1 MEIIKVSSTSV
12 PNHVA
17 GAIASLM
24 REQDKLMIQTIGAAA
39 LNQAIKSI
47 AIARGYIIP
56 TGKELIC
63 IPSFHDCK
71 LLMQTGQVQKIID
84 FFDGYSDDKVSC
96 KYIKKVGIKA
106 EFECETELSPE
117 EAAGHCKGVFKG
129 TPEGKVLYF
138 SIQPDGFFG

>member
-47 AIARGYIIP
+47 AIARDIHLSVSVERLF
-56 TGKELIC
+56 T
-63 IPSFHDCK
+63 K
-71 LLMQTGQVQKIID
+71 LSIVLRV
-84 FFDGYSDDKVSC
+84 FVVS
-96 KYIKKVGIKA
+96 IK
-106 EFECETELSPE
+106 
-117 EAAGHCKGVFKG
+117 
-129 TPEGKVLYF
+129 
-138 SIQPDGFFG
+138 

>member
-47 AIARGYIIP
+47 ARGYIIP

-63 IPSFHDCK
+63 IPSFHD
-71 LLMQTGQVQKIID
+71 LMV
-84 FFDGYSDDKVSC
+84 DDKRITALRLV
-96 KYIKKVGIKA
+96 I
-106 EFECETELSPE
+106 ELR
-117 EAAGHCKGVFKG
+117 
-129 TPEGKVLYF
+129 
-138 SIQPDGFFG
+138 

>member
-63 IPSFHDCK
+63 VHD
-71 LLMQTGQVQKIID
+71 LMV
-84 FFDGYSDDKVSC
+84 DDKRITALRLV
-96 KYIKKVGIKA
+96 I
-106 EFECETELSPE
+106 ELR
-117 EAAGHCKGVFKG
+117 
-129 TPEGKVLYF
+129 
-138 SIQPDGFFG
+138 

>member
-24 REQDKLMIQTIGAAA
+24 REQDKLMIQTIGAAV
-39 LNQAIKSI
+39 NQAIKSI

-63 IPSFHDCK
+63 IPSFHD
-71 LLMQTGQVQKIID
+71 LMV
-84 FFDGYSDDKVSC
+84 DDKRITALRLV
-96 KYIKKVGIKA
+96 I
-106 EFECETELSPE
+106 ELR
-117 EAAGHCKGVFKG
+117 
-129 TPEGKVLYF
+129 
-138 SIQPDGFFG
+138 

>member
-24 REQDKLMIQTIGAAA
+24 REKDKLMIQVIG
-39 LNQAIKSI
+39 

-63 IPSFHDCK
+63 IPSFHD
-71 LLMQTGQVQKIID
+71 LTVDDKIITAIRL
-84 FFDGYSDDKVSC
+84 V
-96 KYIKKVGIKA
+96 I
-106 EFECETELSPE
+106 ELR
-117 EAAGHCKGVFKG
+117 
-129 TPEGKVLYF
+129 
-138 SIQPDGFFG
+138 

>member
-47 AIARGYIIP
+47 AIARGYIIRAY
-56 TGKELIC
+56 LY
-63 IPSFHDCK
+63 SF
-71 LLMQTGQVQKIID
+71 
-84 FFDGYSDDKVSC
+84 
-96 KYIKKVGIKA
+96 
-106 EFECETELSPE
+106 
-117 EAAGHCKGVFKG
+117 
-129 TPEGKVLYF
+129 F
-138 SIQPDGFFG
+138 SWFNGRW

>member
-39 LNQAIKSI
+39 IKSI

-63 IPSFHDCK
+63 IPSFHD
-71 LLMQTGQVQKIID
+71 LMV
-84 FFDGYSDDKVSC
+84 DDKRITALRLV
-96 KYIKKVGIKA
+96 I
-106 EFECETELSPE
+106 ELR
-117 EAAGHCKGVFKG
+117 
-129 TPEGKVLYF
+129 
-138 SIQPDGFFG
+138 